1 MKTTSKT
8 AAEFTALSAD
18 QMNEVKGGYWL
29 RIIARD
35 GSKTI
40 IWVP

>member
-1 MKTTSKT
+1 MKTTTKK
-8 AAEFTALSAD
+8 AAEFTTMNAA

-29 RIIARD
+29 RIIAPD

-40 IWVP
+40 IWV